1 MHDSEIS
8 SDSPVTVALL
18 TRNAGPLLERVI
30 EALQSQRTPRD
41 VHILAVDSA
50 SNDGTVERLNDASVE
65 VVSIARDEFNFGATR
80 DLAYQHAKSPIVV
93 NLSQDAVPAHED
105 WLETLV
111 SPLQD
116 PEVGV
121 SCGAS
126 VPDPERA
133 QTQFPWERNGYFYFT
148 REIRTFVKRYGKGVS
163 FANSAVPRHVWE
175 QLRFEALPLGEDFQY
190 QIKLREQNLKSAF
203 PEGAQVLHHH
213 SYDFRSAYQRCRSE
227 GMALSLMGCPY
238 SAGDLMVDLLS
249 PRKYVQW
256 LRELR
261 RGSLTNMGAIA
272 FPVLRPMAVYAGSR
286 QAGSTHSGE
295 GG

>member
-1 MHDSEIS
+1 MHNVEIV

-18 TRNAGPLLERVI
+18 TRNAGPLLDRVL
-30 EALQSQRTPRD
+30 EALQTQRTTRE

-50 SNDGTVERLNDASVE
+50 SDDGTVERLNAGGAE
-65 VVSIARDEFNFGATR
+65 VVPIARDEFNFGATR
-80 DLAYQHAKSPIVV
+80 DLAYQHAKNPIVI
-93 NLSQDAVPAHED
+93 NLSQDAVPARDD

-111 SPLQD
+111 APLQD

-133 QTQFPWERNGYFYFT
+133 QAQFAWERNGYFYFT

-190 QIKLREQNLKSAF
+190 QIKLRERGLKSAF

-213 SYDFRSAYQRCRSE
+213 SYDFRSAYQRCRNE

-238 SAGDLMVDLLS
+238 SASDLILDLLS
-249 PRKYVQW
+249 PGKYVQW
-256 LRELR
+256 LRELQ
-261 RGSLTNMGAIA
+261 RGSLTNMATIA

-286 QAGSTHSGE
+286 QAGSRQSGE
-295 GG
+295 VV